1 MYSHLTISYCYV
13 AVVCVC
19 FFFFF
24 CSFSSVDLNCIFTKI
39 TYSPLQ
45 SFLMIDKIT
54 FSFLQI
60 TDLTIHKIWVTRLTL
75 YNRDNGVIHF
85 GKLISF
91 ENISKMTKALLVSE
105 NYCAPQV

>member
-1 MYSHLTISYCYV
+1 MY
-13 AVVCVC
+13 
-19 FFFFF
+19 
-24 CSFSSVDLNCIFTKI
+24 LNCIFTKI

-91 ENISKMTKALLVSE
+91 ENISKMTKALPVSE